1 MRARLEAQDGAS
13 TLPLRLLLLGLVA
26 MWNPTQQA
34 TRTVPKEMRLAKVE
48 MEGIYV
54 YELLDNLRYWRW
66 MR

>member
-1 MRARLEAQDGAS
+1 
-13 TLPLRLLLLGLVA
+13 

-54 YELLDNLRYWRW
+54 YELLDNLKYWRW